1 MKCDEEATTATAI
14 AVMTKGVPQRGFKEA
29 LADVR
34 KQGRPI
40 TLDIADSAMAELGGA
55 AELGKMIVTDL
66 KRIRGDNLDEDL
78 KAFHDP
84 DNKSLT
90 KIYSMLIDLSTGR
103 DKLVGETADPLSEV
117 SEEDLMVLAAQA
129 AMLQIEVDQDFRRKI
144 LDAVVAVDPELVVE
158 YAGKALDEMDNR
170 PRVEVIDA
178 KPV

>member
-1 MKCDEEATTATAI
+1 M
-14 AVMTKGVPQRGFKEA
+14 MKGVPQRGFKDA

-34 KQGRPI
+34 KRGRPI

-55 AELGKMIVTDL
+55 EEFARMIVGDL
-66 KRIRGDNLDEDL
+66 KRIRGDNLDEEL

-90 KIYSMLIDLSTGR
+90 KIYSMLIDLATGR

-144 LDAVVAVDPELVVE
+144 LDALVVADPELVIE
-158 YAGKALDEMDNR
+158 YAGKALDELDNR
-170 PRVEVIDA
+170 PRVEVLDA